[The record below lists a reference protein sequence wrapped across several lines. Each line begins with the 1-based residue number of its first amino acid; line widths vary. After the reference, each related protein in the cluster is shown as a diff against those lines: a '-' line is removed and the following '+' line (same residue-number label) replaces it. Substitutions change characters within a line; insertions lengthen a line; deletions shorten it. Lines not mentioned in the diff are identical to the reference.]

1 MGDRIGVAVLGATGS
16 IGASAL
22 QVLRLQG
29 DRFKVVSL
37 TAWNQIGAL
46 SRLVNEFS
54 PALVAAAPESVEDAG
69 LDSPPEFQADYYV
82 GGDEGLVAAATH
94 PDVHTVIAGV
104 SGAAGLQSTL
114 AAVRAGKRVLL
125 ANKEPLVMCGHLLR
139 DAAAESGACLLPID
153 SEHNAIFQCLPL
165 EVQRD
170 VAAGRGIRAGP
181 GRSGVSRIALTASG
195 GPFLRTTASGLAK
208 ATPNEAL
215 AHPTWNMGPKI
226 SVDSATLMNKGLE
239 LIEACTL
246 FGLDESQVEVVIH
259 PQSVLHSVVY
269 FSDGSLIGQM
279 GSPDM
284 RVPITH
290 GLAYPDRMP
299 SGVAGIDLTEIGQ
312 LQFEL
317 PDLERFPSLKLARQA
332 AKEGRSAPIVLN
344 AANEVAVQAFLE
356 GRIGFGFIPEIVDRS
371 LERHDPREITELV
384 QVIGIDRETRI
395 VADDIIRGI
404 LH

>member
-1 MGDRIGVAVLGATGS
+1 MSNPIGVAVLGATGS

-22 QVLRLQG
+22 QILRLQA

-37 TAWNQIGAL
+37 TGWNQMGAL
-46 SRLVNEFS
+46 RKLVNEFS
-54 PALVAAAPESVEDAG
+54 PALVAAAPESAEDVG
-69 LDSPPEFQADYYV
+69 LNFPPESQADYYV

-94 PDVHTVIAGV
+94 PDVHTVIAGI

-114 AAVRAGKRVLL
+114 AAVRVGKRVLL
-125 ANKEPLVMCGHLLR
+125 ANKETLVMCGQLLR

-165 EVQRD
+165 EAQRN
-170 VAAGRGIRAGP
+170 VASGRGICAGP
-181 GRSGVSRIALTASG
+181 ERSGVSRIALTASG
-195 GPFLRTTASGLAK
+195 GPFLRTTASGIAK

-215 AHPTWNMGPKI
+215 AHPTWKMGPKI

-246 FGLDESQVEVVIH
+246 FGLDESQVEVIIH

-290 GLAYPDRMP
+290 GLAYPDRVP

-344 AANEVAVQAFLE
+344 AANEVAVEAFLD
-356 GRIGFGFIPEIVDRS
+356 GRIGFGCIPKIVEES
-371 LERHDPREITELV
+371 LERHEPTEITELT
-384 QVIGIDRETRI
+384 QVVGIDRETRI
-395 VADDIIRGI
+395 AAEDIIRRI

>member
-37 TAWNQIGAL
+37 TGWSQIGAL
-46 SRLVNEFS
+46 RKLVNEFS
-54 PALVAAAPESVEDAG
+54 PALVAAAPESPEDVG
-69 LDSPPEFQADYYV
+69 LNSPPKSQADCYV

-94 PDVHTVIAGV
+94 PDVHIVIAGV

-125 ANKEPLVMCGHLLR
+125 ANKEPLVMCGQLLR
-139 DAAAESGACLLPID
+139 DAATESGACLLPID

-165 EVQRD
+165 EAQRD
-170 VAAGRGIRAGP
+170 VAAGRGICAGP
-181 GRSGVSRIALTASG
+181 GRSGVSRIVLTASG
-195 GPFLRTTASGLAK
+195 GPFLRTTASDIAK

-246 FGLDESQVEVVIH
+246 FGFDESQVQVVIH
-259 PQSVLHSVVY
+259 PQSVMHSAVY

-284 RVPITH
+284 RVPIAH
-290 GLAYPDRMP
+290 GLGYPNRVP
-299 SGVAGIDLTEIGQ
+299 SGVAEIDLTEIGH

-317 PDLERFPSLKLARQA
+317 PDLERFPSLRLARQA

-344 AANEVAVQAFLE
+344 AANEVAVQAFLD
-356 GRIGFGFIPEIVDRS
+356 GRIGFGVIPEIVDKS
-371 LERHDPREITELV
+371 LETHEPREITELAE
-384 QVIGIDRETRI
+384 VIGIDRETRSA
-395 VADDIIRGI
+395 ADDIIRGI

>member
-1 MGDRIGVAVLGATGS
+1 MDDPIGVAVLGATGS
-16 IGASAL
+16 IGTSAL

-29 DRFKVVSL
+29 TRFRVVSL
-37 TAWNQIGAL
+37 TGWKQIDAL
-46 SRLVNEFS
+46 RKLVDEFS
-54 PALVAAAPESVEDAG
+54 PALVAAAPQSAEDAG
-69 LDSPPEFQADYYV
+69 LEFSPESQADYYV

-125 ANKEPLVMCGHLLR
+125 ANKEPLVMCGQLLR
-139 DAAAESGACLLPID
+139 AAAAQSGACLLPID

-165 EVQRD
+165 EAQRD
-170 VAAGRGIRAGP
+170 VAAGRGICAGP
-181 GRSGVSRIALTASG
+181 EGPGVSRIALTASG
-195 GPFLRTTASGLAK
+195 GPFLRTPASGIAK

-226 SVDSATLMNKGLE
+226 SIDSATLMNKGLE

-246 FGLDESQVEVVIH
+246 FGLDESQVEVIIH
-259 PQSVLHSVVY
+259 PQSVVHSVVH

-290 GLAYPDRMP
+290 GLAYPERAP
-299 SGVAGIDLTEIGQ
+299 SGVAGIDLTEVGQ

-344 AANEVAVQAFLE
+344 AANEVAVQAFLD
-356 GRIGFGFIPEIVDRS
+356 GRIEFGFIPEIVDRS
-371 LERHDPREITELV
+371 LERHEPGEVTELA
-384 QVIGIDRETRI
+384 QVIGIDRQTRI
-395 VADDIIRGI
+395 AADDIIRRI

>member
-1 MGDRIGVAVLGATGS
+1 MSNPIGVAVLGATGA
-16 IGASAL
+16 IGASAV
-22 QVLRLQG
+22 QILRLQA

-37 TAWNQIGAL
+37 TGWNQMGAL
-46 SRLVNEFS
+46 RKLVNEFS
-54 PALVAAAPESVEDAG
+54 PALVAAAPESAEDVG
-69 LDSPPEFQADYYV
+69 LNFPSESQADYYV

-94 PDVHTVIAGV
+94 PDVHTVIAGI

-114 AAVRAGKRVLL
+114 AAVRVGKRVLL
-125 ANKEPLVMCGHLLR
+125 ANKEPLVMCGQLLR

-165 EVQRD
+165 EAQRN
-170 VAAGRGIRAGP
+170 VAAGRGICAGP
-181 GRSGVSRIALTASG
+181 ERSGVSRIALTASG
-195 GPFLRTTASGLAK
+195 GPFLRTTASGIAK

-246 FGLDESQVEVVIH
+246 FGLDERQVEVIIH

-290 GLAYPDRMP
+290 GLAYPDRVP

-344 AANEVAVQAFLE
+344 AANEVAVEAFLD
-356 GRIGFGFIPEIVDRS
+356 GRIGFGCIPKIVEES
-371 LERHDPREITELV
+371 LERHEPTEITELT
-384 QVIGIDRETRI
+384 QVVGIDRETRI
-395 VADDIIRGI
+395 AAEDIIRRI